1 MALPDAACLSV
12 TLKRPVF
19 VPSFELT
26 TYGHLPVLAGLGLEQ
41 ILTLNSVPQVER
53 LSSPC

>member
-1 MALPDAACLSV
+1 MALPDAACLLV